1 MGSIGRIGMMGG
13 LKRQEPSAGHDDVA
27 LRMEKETKELSFLD
41 LEENKK
47 QGVSNRRNASGELSP
62 DKDVARQTHQAS
74 AKPRN
79 AKVDE
84 VAKMYEKQFLGEM
97 MKAMRSTVSYSEKDK
112 PSMAENIYK
121 EQLDSQYVDSWG
133 DQGGLGLSNLIYDQ
147 MMDRYFDNVSS
158 HTLKKEGPIKLTD
171 RDISHISRVA
181 SAVEKSSQI
190 PLKVEI
196 VPSKVQGDSQL
207 KSPWQA
213 EVVSMNR
220 IGNQTAVTLNHD
232 AGISST
238 FIFDGVASSGLS
250 PGKQIAK
257 DQPIGVLSP
266 EINSFFWNLKSR
278 NLDFDKGPGNDGSV
292 ARR

>member
-41 LEENKK
+41 SEENKK
-47 QGVSNRRNASGELSP
+47 QPASARRGASREMSA
-62 DKDVARQTHQAS
+62 DKAQAYQAQ

-121 EQLDSQYVDSWG
+121 EQLDSQYVESWG

-147 MMDRYFDNVSS
+147 MMDRYFDNVSL

-171 RDISHISRVA
+171 RDVSHVSRVA
-181 SAVEKSSQI
+181 NAVEKSSQI
-190 PLKVEI
+190 PLKVELA
-196 VPSKVQGDSQL
+196 PSKGQGDSQL

-213 EVVSMNR
+213 EVVSNSR
-220 IGNQTAVTLNHD
+220 IGNQTAVTLSHD

-266 EINSFFWNLKSR
+266 EINSFFWNLKSS
-278 NLDFDKGPGNDGSV
+278 NLDIDKGPGDDGTV
-292 ARR
+292 AQR

>member
-13 LKRQEPSAGHDDVA
+13 LKRQEPSAGHDEVA

-41 LEENKK
+41 SKEN
-47 QGVSNRRNASGELSP
+47 QATVARRNASDEPST
-62 DKDVARQTHQAS
+62 DKTHAQQSHQSA

-121 EQLDSQYVDSWG
+121 EQLDSQYVESWG

-171 RDISHISRVA
+171 RDVSHVSRVA
-181 SAVEKSSQI
+181 NAVEKSSQI
-190 PLKVEI
+190 PLKVELA
-196 VPSKVQGDSQL
+196 PSKVQGDSQL

-213 EVVSMNR
+213 EVVSNSR
-220 IGNQTAVTLNHD
+220 IGNQTAVTLSHD

-266 EINSFFWNLKSR
+266 EINSFFWNLKST
-278 NLDFDKGPGNDGSV
+278 NLDFDKGPGDDGTV